1 MNVDILSFILS
12 LGIAVVSVTAT
23 IVYIKTKLSVLE
35 NDLENFKKDTA
46 KNIEAS
52 YNKLQIFI
60 KKMEENAANIRTTIL
75 EVKNNLEKETDGK
88 LISSKNEIDL
98 ITKKIEKDLSTLSK
112 EFEKFRDLIFNKYDN
127 LKDEELKIIKKIQ
140 EVENGCKLITKEYLT
155 RAEALNEFLRRDIFL
170 EKEKIF
176 KDRILELKDDT
187 DRNTDRISKIE
198 TSLVEFLTLFKTK
211 Q

>member
-98 ITKKIEKDLSTLSK
+98 ITKKIEEDLSMLSK
-112 EFEKFRDLIFNKYDN
+112 EFEKFRDSIFSKYDK
-127 LKDEELKIIKKIQ
+127 LRDEELKITKKIQ

>member
-98 ITKKIEKDLSTLSK
+98 ITKKIEEDLSMLSK

>member
-12 LGIAVVSVTAT
+12 LSIAVVSVTAT

-88 LISSKNEIDL
+88 LLSSKNEIDL

-127 LKDEELKIIKKIQ
+127 LKDEELKIVKKIQ

>member
-12 LGIAVVSVTAT
+12 VSIAVVSVTAT

-60 KKMEENAANIRTTIL
+60 KKMEENATNIKTTIL

-88 LISSKNEIDL
+88 LLSSKNEIDL
-98 ITKKIEKDLSTLSK
+98 ITKKIEKELSVLTK
-112 EFEKFRDLIFNKYDN
+112 EFEKFKDLIFNRYDN
-127 LKDEELKIIKKIQ
+127 LKDEELRIVKKIQ

-155 RAEALNEFLRRDIFL
+155 RSEALNEFVRKDIFL

-176 KDRILELKDDT
+176 KDRVLEIKNDT

-198 TSLVEFLTLFKTK
+198 TNLVEFLTLFKTK